1 MPLTDDKKK
10 TIRATLAANT
20 CGCGGLNVP
29 WKGMTQQQI
38 DELTDNEL
46 LVYDQWI
53 STLAQAA
60 DRSTGQAIVRAAN
73 IGGSGNQP
81 PPNPA
86 PAPGIM
92 PPPPPPPSPSP
103 RANTMEQWLS
113 LMPPEAQPIWN
124 GIVELHNQQR
134 GQIIGQLMEHLTD
147 EPTRQLAYNRYKD
160 MSIKDLQEILLI
172 VPRPAQ
178 SAPQPTQQT
187 VNWFGAQG
195 GPPVVGVTNEEP
207 LLTPSYN
214 FEDARLK
221 KGRAG

>member
-29 WKGMTQQQI
+29 WKGMTEQQI

-53 STLAQAA
+53 SSLAQAA
-60 DRSTGQAIVRAAN
+60 DRSTGQAIVRTAN
-73 IGGSGNQP
+73 VGGNST
-81 PPNPA
+81 
-86 PAPGIM
+86 PGLV
-92 PPPPPPPSPSP
+92 PPPPPPPPPSP
-103 RANTMEQWLS
+103 RANTMEQWLNM
-113 LMPPEAQPIWN
+113 MPPEAQPVWN

-134 GQIIGQLMEHLTD
+134 GQIIAQLMEHLTD
-147 EPTRQLAYNRYKD
+147 EGTRQLAYNRYKD

-172 VPRPAQ
+172 TPRPAQ
-178 SAPQPTQQT
+178 APPPQQT

-195 GPPVVGVTNEEP
+195 GPPAAGVTNEEA
-207 LLTPSYN
+207 LLSPTYS
-214 FEDARLK
+214 FDDARLK
-221 KGRAG
+221 KGKAG

>member
-38 DELTDNEL
+38 DELTENEL

-53 STLAQAA
+53 SSLAQAA

-73 IGGSGNQP
+73 VGGSGNQAP

-86 PAPGIM
+86 SGPAFM

-103 RANTMEQWLS
+103 RANTMEQWLN
-113 LMPPEAQPIWN
+113 LMPPEAQPVWN

-134 GQIIGQLMEHLTD
+134 GQIIAQLMEHLTD
-147 EPTRQLAYNRYKD
+147 EPTRQLAYNRYKG
-160 MSIKDLQEILLI
+160 MSINDLQEVLLI
-172 VPRPAQ
+172 SPRPPQ
-178 SAPQPTQQT
+178 APPQQHT

-195 GPPVVGVTNEEP
+195 APPAGVTTEEA
-207 LLTPSYN
+207 LLSPTYS
-214 FEDARLK
+214 FDDARLK
-221 KGRAG
+221 KGKAG